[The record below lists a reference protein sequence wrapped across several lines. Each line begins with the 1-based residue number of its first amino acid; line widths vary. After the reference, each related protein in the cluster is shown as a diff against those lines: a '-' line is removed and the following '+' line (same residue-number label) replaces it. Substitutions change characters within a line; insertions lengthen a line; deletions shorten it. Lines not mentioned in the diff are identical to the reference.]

1 MELAKIDD
9 LEKSLDRNN
18 EEHENRVY
26 NITNNT
32 QNNQYI
38 VSTKGEIKSTVV
50 RCGLDLNSDD
60 YEWIPSE
67 QREFIHRNVLY
78 QIDHFKIVE
87 PKEAKSSDMGS
98 MLIFYLKVIG
108 GYSLVQKKFLC

>member
-1 MELAKIDD
+1 M
-9 LEKSLDRNN
+9 
-18 EEHENRVY
+18 
-26 NITNNT
+26 
-32 QNNQYI
+32 
-38 VSTKGEIKSTVV
+38 STKGEIKSTVV

-108 GYSLVQKKFLC
+108 GYSLVQKNIFMLNIYITTAVVNANILVLSANATN